1 MSKGGGQG
9 SYQQMQQANGTG
21 PYGTGIGAFQPVQ
34 FFGSQVIGSQGGSGF
49 DPSIVKTNRHGQGVI
64 TEQAPEHVRQASKM
78 MESFTDPRTAGYGVL
93 PTPLPVRGGP
103 VFPRKPLLPIG
114 GYNPNT
120 QFQMPSFGSS
130 YGTVSPYM
138 GGFSGYGVPS
148 NIYGFEQPHY
158 EPYTPPTGPPDSM
171 MLPPEGG
178 DGTEPPTDGGT
189 AGTPPTDGGVA
200 GTSTVDGGA
209 VQTASDT
216 TAPVTDAATTEQAVD
231 PYASTTE
238 QAVDPY
244 AQQYFLYQPQ
254 PTYMPYRPMPIYN
267 PYGSGQ
273 FMQDYGGIGG
283 FGRYDL
289 GLAGFQY

>member
-9 SYQQMQQANGTG
+9 SYQQMQQASGAG

-34 FFGSQVIGSQGGSGF
+34 FFGSQGGSGF
-49 DPSIVKTNRHGQGVI
+49 DPSVVKTNRHGQGVI
-64 TEQAPEHVRQASKM
+64 TEQAPEYVRQASKM
-78 MESFTDPRTAGYGVL
+78 MESFTDPRTEGEGYGLL
-93 PTPLPVRGGP
+93 PMPMPIRGGP
-103 VFPRKPLLPIG
+103 VMPPIGVMPIG

-120 QFQMPSFGSS
+120 QFRMPSFGPS
-130 YGTVSPYM
+130 YGTISPYT

-158 EPYTPPTGPPDSM
+158 EPYTPPADPPPTM
-171 MLPPEGG
+171 VLPPEGG
-178 DGTEPPTDGGT
+178 DGTEPPADGGV
-189 AGTPPTDGGVA
+189 AGTPPADGGTA

-216 TAPVTDAATTEQAVD
+216 TAPVTDAATTGQAAD
-231 PYASTTE
+231 PYAPTTE

-254 PTYMPYRPMPIYN
+254 PPYVPYRPMPRYN

>member
-9 SYQQMQQANGTG
+9 SYQQMQQANGAG

-34 FFGSQVIGSQGGSGF
+34 FFGSQGGSRF
-49 DPSIVKTNRHGQGVI
+49 DPSVVKTNRHGQGVI
-64 TEQAPEHVRQASKM
+64 TERAPEYVRQASKM
-78 MESFTDPRTAGYGVL
+78 MESFTDPRKSGYGL
-93 PTPLPVRGGP
+93 FPTPMPVRGGP
-103 VFPRKPLLPIG
+103 VAPPRGVVPID

-120 QFQMPSFGSS
+120 QFRMPSFGPS

-158 EPYTPPTGPPDSM
+158 EPYTPPADPPPTM
-171 MLPPEGG
+171 VLPPEDG
-178 DGTEPPTDGGT
+178 DGTEPP
-189 AGTPPTDGGVA
+189 ADGGVA
-200 GTSTVDGGA
+200 GTPPADGGA

-231 PYASTTE
+231 PYAPTTE

-254 PTYMPYRPMPIYN
+254 PTYMPYRPMPRYN